1 MCKSKSSTDVIEPKT
16 TSSRP
21 SQPSSSRKN
30 SNDPSTSNNFTTVNY
45 TNTGS
50 SYKDSWKSSVS
61 TQTSLSSV
69 RESLPENAHIYEFSE
84 ICSATNN
91 FLAKKLTSST
101 SSNSWR
107 CLIRGNDVVLIQ
119 RRFRRPIDKEEL
131 RHRLSLV
138 CKSHHTSLIKL
149 RGASAS
155 GNYIYLVYDYVHGAN
170 LADCLRNPRNPN
182 FTVLWN
188 WMSRVQIATDL
199 AHGLDYVHHCAGL
212 SSNFVHNHIKTSSM
226 IVTEPSL
233 NAKICHFGTAELCG
247 EIESE
252 VSKSS
257 KWKRSDSRVMKFEGT
272 RGYMSPEFKATGAP
286 TQKSDVYAFGVV
298 ILELVSGEEPLKYKM
313 DDEGGGYRRVSVV
326 ETAREAV
333 DVGVGRLRRWVDK
346 RLKDSYPVEVAERM
360 VRLGLECVEEDPDKR
375 PDMGWVTDR
384 VSKMYLESKTWA
396 DKMGV
401 PVDFTVSLAP
411 R

>member
-1 MCKSKSSTDVIEPKT
+1 MCKSKSSTDVIEPQA

-21 SQPSSSRKN
+21 SQPSSSTKN
-30 SNDPSTSNNFTTVNY
+30 SDDPSTSNNFTTVNY
-45 TNTGS
+45 TTTGS

-61 TQTSLSSV
+61 SQTSLSSV

-91 FLAKKLTSST
+91 LQAKKFSSST
-101 SSNSWR
+101 SSASWR

-119 RRFRRPIDKEEL
+119 RRFRRPIDTEEL

-170 LADCLRNPRNPN
+170 LADCLRNPRNPT
-182 FTVLWN
+182 FTVLSN

-199 AHGLDYVHHCAGL
+199 AHGLDYVHHCTGL
-212 SSNFVHNHIKTSSM
+212 SSNFVHNHIKSSSI

-233 NAKICHFGTAELCG
+233 NAKVCHFGTAELCG

-257 KWKRSDSRVMKFEGT
+257 KLKRSDSGVTKFEGT
-272 RGYMSPEFKATGAP
+272 RGYMSPEFQVTGAP
-286 TQKSDVYAFGVV
+286 TQKSDVYALGVV
-298 ILELVSGEEPLKYKM
+298 ILELVSGEEPLKYKI
-313 DDEGGGYRRVSVV
+313 DDEGGGYRRVALV

-333 DVGVGRLRRWVDK
+333 EGGGGRLRRWVDR

-360 VRLGLECVEEDPDKR
+360 VRVGLECVEEDPDKR
-375 PDMGWVTDR
+375 PDMGRVTGR
-384 VSKMYLESKTWA
+384 VSKLYLESKTWA

-401 PVDFTVSLAP
+401 PVDFTVSLGP